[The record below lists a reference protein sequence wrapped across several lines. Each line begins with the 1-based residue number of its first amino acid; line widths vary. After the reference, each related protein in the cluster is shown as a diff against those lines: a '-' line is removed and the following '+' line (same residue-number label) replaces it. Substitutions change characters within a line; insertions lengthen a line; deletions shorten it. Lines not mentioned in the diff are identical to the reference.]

1 MLLGCVRNCFNSV
14 LIMRAQRLAMDTT
27 EFIAEI
33 TMQDEVSSSSH
44 TAFAAQGIIQRC
56 FCFRRVTV

>member
-1 MLLGCVRNCFNSV
+1 M

-44 TAFAAQGIIQRC
+44 TAFAPQGIIKRC
-56 FCFRRVTV
+56 FCFRRVSV